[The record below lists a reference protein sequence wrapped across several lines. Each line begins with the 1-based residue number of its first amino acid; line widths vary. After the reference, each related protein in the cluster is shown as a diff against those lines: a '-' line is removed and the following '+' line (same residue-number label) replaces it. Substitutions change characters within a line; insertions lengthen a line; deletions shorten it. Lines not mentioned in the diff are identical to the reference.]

1 MLLDSPIPKALF
13 IIIMMATKGKRPPLH
28 WRSFSH
34 IPHSTSPF
42 SRAIRKCPCNAMRNK
57 TITQTAGN
65 AGLESSRWWIAD
77 ERHSGFNRGPRASL
91 NCLR

>member
-42 SRAIRKCPCNAMRNK
+42 SRAIRKCPC
-57 TITQTAGN
+57 
-65 AGLESSRWWIAD
+65 
-77 ERHSGFNRGPRASL
+77 
-91 NCLR
+91 